1 MSGNLTKSE
10 AGWVRLRE
18 NVASRRGVR
27 GAKLDARVGVELP
40 KPKKL
45 KVKGE
50 EKIDLPDE
58 VERKGRKLRRGF
70 VAHNGRY

>member
-27 GAKLDARVGVELP
+27 GAKLDARVQTRREAP
-40 KPKKL
+40 KP
-45 KVKGE
+45 
-50 EKIDLPDE
+50 ISQDE
-58 VERKGRKLRRGF
+58 VKIAKVTGESPDFIVRKGRTRRR
-70 VAHNGRY
+70 VVIGR